1 MSSVSLR
8 LFSVITPVSLTEA
21 VCQRARTFAQA
32 VNGIPLGVKT
42 QTQEAAERFGLS
54 WTFQWG
60 QQRRD
65 PVLLDPDAWVCFV
78 LFAETLSHC
87 WVYPACQIQE
97 LTLAE
102 PRLARLK
109 GEKKVVYAQDLPPH
123 LRLRL
128 PKQPSLL
135 AE

>member
-1 MSSVSLR
+1 MPSRDYR
-8 LFSVITPVSLTEA
+8 LISPCIFYQKAALEGRGLYPI
-21 VCQRARTFAQA
+21 
-32 VNGIPLGVKT
+32 ILG
-42 QTQEAAERFGLS
+42 
-54 WTFQWG
+54 
-60 QQRRD
+60 
-65 PVLLDPDAWVCFV
+65 
-78 LFAETLSHC
+78 HC

>member
-1 MSSVSLR
+1 
-8 LFSVITPVSLTEA
+8 
-21 VCQRARTFAQA
+21 
-32 VNGIPLGVKT
+32 VKT

-97 LTLAE
+97 LTLAD